1 MSSSQDQFK
10 LARIALALSKRGVFE
25 TAAGGDLK
33 QAEGAQLVEALK
45 AYTIGQHQPDNSNV
59 FALEQVNFLEE
70 LADKLNTLN
79 ANLEEAGADAVL
91 TSLFNAQTGAVS
103 TDIDA
108 YEGGLPL
115 LTRLVWGAGNTILNS
130 WDLITTFIGPDEAQ
144 IPRNITSQL
153 RTVTL
158 LLGYLMSPT
167 ANSKQILDMSVQR
180 SLMILPGTITYTIAI
195 ALDVY
200 GSAGYSAAN
209 IASSLAT
216 LIIIVLAMEQGD
228 LRMRHTIRN
237 YIKPGA
243 GDVNLGEADLSAML
257 NTSADEIS
265 ELQALIRDVSSDFTI
280 GAATNNHGTHFN
292 SAIDKLIN
300 GLRTIAMRQI
310 PEAAPNVDRAKKWCV
325 VGFGG
330 ALVGGVLL
338 SSYKNPSLM
347 AANLQWAVFYLYR
360 LVKSAV
366 NPSHR
371 VRDTMELFC
380 NAGAMMLL
388 AFPLVSVPLLTDG
401 PHAFKDRTR
410 LVRNTALLVLLNSL
424 LVHKIG
430 PAGLVIMSGLAKLVT
445 WMRGMIV
452 DNSQEAGEDTHD
464 WGRSLESL
472 LSCDDEEFPH
482 VFTDLLGNLDSY
494 EKGMRSELDMS
505 NLKQAA
511 ALEGDANIADM
522 LSFMDL
528 KEDTA
533 FLAGSRGGKQKE
545 IGLGEL
551 YSAWA
556 KVLLPAIGLDDGS
569 KI

>member
-1 MSSSQDQFK
+1 M
-10 LARIALALSKRGVFE
+10 
-25 TAAGGDLK
+25 TAAGGDLE
-33 QAEGAQLVEALK
+33 QADGTRLVEALK
-45 AYTIGQHQPDNSNV
+45 SYTYGQHQPDRSNV
-59 FALEQVNFLEE
+59 FALEHNLLDG
-70 LADKLNTLN
+70 LADKLDTLN
-79 ANLEEAGADAVL
+79 FNLEEAGADAVL
-91 TSLFNAQTGAVS
+91 TSLFHAQTGAVS
-103 TDIDA
+103 ADIDA
-108 YEGGLPL
+108 FESSLPL
-115 LTRLVWGAGNTILNS
+115 FARLVWGAGNTILNS
-130 WDLITTFIGPDEAQ
+130 WDVITTFIGPDEAQ

-200 GSAGYSAAN
+200 GSAGYTAAN
-209 IASSLAT
+209 IASSLAA
-216 LIIIVLAMEQGD
+216 LLVIVLAMEQGD

-243 GDVNLGEADLSAML
+243 GDVDLGEGDLSEML
-257 NTSADEIS
+257 NKSADEIS
-265 ELQALIRDVSSDFTI
+265 ELQALIRDVSSDFTV

-300 GLRTIAMRQI
+300 GLRTIATRQI
-310 PEAAPNVDRAKKWCV
+310 PKAAPNVDRAKKWCV

-347 AANLQWAVFYLYR
+347 AANLQWAVYYLYR

-366 NPSHR
+366 NPRHQ

-380 NAGAMMLL
+380 NAGAVMLL

-401 PHAFKDRTR
+401 PDAFKDRTR

-424 LVHKIG
+424 LVHKVG

-445 WMRGMIV
+445 WVRGMIV
-452 DNSQEAGEDTHD
+452 DKHQEAEEDTHE
-464 WGRSLESL
+464 WGKSLESL
-472 LSCDDEEFPH
+472 LSCDEEEFPH
-482 VFTDLLGNLDSY
+482 VFTDLLRNLDSH
-494 EKGMRSELDMS
+494 EEGMRPELDMP

-511 ALEGDANIADM
+511 ALALEGDANIADM

-545 IGLGEL
+545 IGLGKL

-556 KVLLPAIGLDDGS
+556 KVLLPSISLDDGS
-569 KI
+569 EI